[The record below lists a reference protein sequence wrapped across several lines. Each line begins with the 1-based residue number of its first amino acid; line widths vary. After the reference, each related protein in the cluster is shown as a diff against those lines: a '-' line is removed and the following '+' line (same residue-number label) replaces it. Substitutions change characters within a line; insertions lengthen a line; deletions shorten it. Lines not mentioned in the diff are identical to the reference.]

1 LFQSYV
7 AVFDSSIF
15 QLITGGNLSSR
26 LVVSAATALAAGV
39 PFFFALGAL
48 KEGAL
53 PSWNAVFFYEKLLER
68 PGFWILSALLML
80 SLIPILF
87 LEGRL
92 YFSDGALMAG
102 LSLGVA
108 VYLLVTAKRRIRPQF

>member
-1 LFQSYV
+1 
-7 AVFDSSIF
+7 
-15 QLITGGNLSSR
+15 
-26 LVVSAATALAAGV
+26 
-39 PFFFALGAL
+39 
-48 KEGAL
+48 
-53 PSWNAVFFYEKLLER
+53 
-68 PGFWILSALLML
+68 ML